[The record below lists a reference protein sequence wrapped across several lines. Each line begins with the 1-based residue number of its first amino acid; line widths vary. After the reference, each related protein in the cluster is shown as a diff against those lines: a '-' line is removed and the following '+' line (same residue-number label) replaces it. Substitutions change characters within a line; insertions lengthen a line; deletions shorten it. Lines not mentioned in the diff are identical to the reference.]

1 MAGVLRFAGGVLFLA
16 AASLTLLPALT
27 RTLWYASLAATEW
40 GYFLAFAAVLP
51 LIPTRARSRLGTLG
65 ALLAVAA
72 MALFVSPVIR
82 AQQMGRDLPAAFDTA
97 FGAERRARGSSAE
110 DPRPAPLVLMD
121 LFRPPQSQPIRF
133 ETREYARYAGEPLTL
148 DVYQPGYAHGPL
160 PGVIVVPGGTWRG
173 GDNSEFVA
181 FNAYLAARDYVVLSI
196 NRRLAP
202 RWPFPAARDDV
213 LSALAFAKV
222 NGPQFGI
229 DPDRIVLLGRSAGGE
244 LALLAAYT
252 AGDPAVR
259 GVVSIYGGSDLQ
271 YEYEHPAPSM
281 LVDTRTALEVYLGG
295 PPAKRED
302 AYFAASPINFVSAAS
317 PPTLLIQG
325 ALDRMVTPEET
336 ARLETRLRAAGVKHL
351 TVNLPWATHKCD
363 KSFAGPCGQM
373 VTYAVERFLDG
384 VTIPPEPQAPQPHG
398 AKRRSKTARR

>member
-1 MAGVLRFAGGVLFLA
+1 MVGLLRFVGGVLFLA
-16 AASLTLLPALT
+16 AASLTLLPAFT

-51 LIPTRARSRLGTLG
+51 LIPTRERNRMGTLG
-65 ALLAVAA
+65 AALALVAI
-72 MALFVSPVIR
+72 ALFVSPVIR
-82 AQQMGRDLPAAFDTA
+82 AQQVARELPAALDTA
-97 FGAERRARGSSAE
+97 FGPVRRARSSAAE
-110 DPRPAPLVLMD
+110 DPRPAPLVLAN
-121 LFRPPQSQPIRF
+121 LIRPPQSPPIRF
-133 ETREYARYAGEPLTL
+133 ETREYGRYAGQPLTL
-148 DVYQPGYAHGPL
+148 DIYRPGYAHGPL
-160 PGVIVVPGGTWRG
+160 PGLIVVPGGTWSG
-173 GDNSEFVA
+173 GDNGDFVA

-222 NGPQFGI
+222 NGPAFGL

-244 LALLAAYT
+244 LALLGAYT
-252 AGDPAVR
+252 ARDTSVR

-271 YEYEHPAPSM
+271 YEYEHPAPRA
-281 LVDTRTALEVYLGG
+281 LVDTRSALETYLGG
-295 PPAKRED
+295 PPTEREE

-317 PPTLLIQG
+317 PPTLLVQG
-325 ALDRMVTPEET
+325 DLDRMVTAEET
-336 ARLETRLRAAGVKHL
+336 ARLEARLSAAGVRHL
-351 TVNLPWATHKCD
+351 TVHLPWATHKCD

-384 VTIPPEPQAPQPHG
+384 VTIPPEPPPLRRG
-398 AKRRSKTARR
+398 ARRRSAATRR

>member
-1 MAGVLRFAGGVLFLA
+1 MVGVLRFAGGVLFLG

-51 LIPTRARSRLGTLG
+51 LIPTRVRSRLGTVG

-82 AQQMGRDLPAAFDTA
+82 AQQIGRELPAAFDAA
-97 FGAERRARGSSAE
+97 FGATRRARASAAE
-110 DPRPAPLVLMD
+110 DPRPAPLVLLD

-133 ETREYARYAGEPLTL
+133 ETREYARYGDQQLTL
-148 DVYQPGYAHGPL
+148 DIYQPGYAHGPL

-196 NRRLAP
+196 NRRMAP
-202 RWPFPAARDDV
+202 QWPFPAARDDV

-222 NGPQFGI
+222 NGPQFGL

-271 YEYEHPAPSM
+271 YEYEHPAPSA
-281 LVDTRTALEVYLGG
+281 LVDTRSALEAYLGG
-295 PPAKRED
+295 SPAQRED
-302 AYFAASPINFVSAAS
+302 AYFAASAINFVSAAS

-336 ARLETRLRAAGVKHL
+336 ARLEARLRAAGVKHL
-351 TVNLPWATHKCD
+351 AVNLPWATHKCD

-384 VTIPPEPQAPQPHG
+384 VTIPPEPPPTRSRG
-398 AKRRSKTARR
+398 AKRRSATRR